1 MFKIIFIVMSWIL
14 VGFISWL
21 FLMFSYL
28 RKSKYDPR
36 VLKNFEIGE
45 DLGLSI
51 LSGWFAPMIILLC
64 CMTYKFE
71 SQKYNFYKWV
81 YDILYRIANIGVDK
95 TSNNEE
101 KEGSDKDEI
110 V

>member
-21 FLMFSYL
+21 FLILSYL
-28 RKSKYDPR
+28 RKSKYNHR
-36 VLKNFEIGE
+36 VLKSFEIGE
-45 DLGLSI
+45 NLVPLI

-64 CMTYKFE
+64 CMTYKFK

-81 YDILYRIANIGVDK
+81 YDILYKIANIGVNK
-95 TSNNEE
+95 KEE
-101 KEGSDKDEI
+101 DGSDRDEI
-110 V
+110 I

>member
-1 MFKIIFIVMSWIL
+1 MFKIIFIVASWIL

-21 FLMFSYL
+21 FLILSYL
-28 RKSKYDPR
+28 RKSKYNPR

-71 SQKYNFYKWV
+71 SKKYNFQKWI
-81 YDILYRIANIGVDK
+81 YDILYKIANIGVK
-95 TSNNEE
+95 EKSNKKEE
-101 KEGSDKDEI
+101 DGSDRDEI
-110 V
+110 I